1 MQNVNQKQNHQ
12 KRQGAQQG
20 SLMIEIKQLKV
31 TICCQ
36 SGELKMKEL
45 DLSDNKLTKME
56 ESAFR
61 TVLESMARTN
71 GFLEIGDS
79 KRNSKEKKKKLT

>member
-1 MQNVNQKQNHQ
+1 
-12 KRQGAQQG
+12 
-20 SLMIEIKQLKV
+20 
-31 TICCQ
+31 
-36 SGELKMKEL
+36 MKEL

-79 KRNSKEKKKKLT
+79 KRNSKEKKKKFT